1 MLIKTTRRINL
12 NTSVKENKMGY
23 MPENKLLLS
32 MSIPMMLSMLIQ
44 ALYNIIDGLFVAGIS
59 PEQFELTAVN
69 LAYPAQN
76 LMIAV
81 SVGTGVGINALISR
95 NLGLGDY
102 KKADKI
108 AGQGFFLAIVSYLLF
123 ATLGTALARP
133 YMAMMAADIALD
145 SAREQVISMGTT
157 YLRICFIGSFGLFC
171 QVVHEK
177 YMQATGKT
185 TLSMITQVSGAVFNI
200 VFDPILI
207 YGWLFF
213 PKMGIAGAAVATVG
227 GQIVSGLVGALLH
240 IYRNRDVRLKARNVI
255 PDVKIIGEIFKIGL
269 PSIVMNSI
277 GSFMTATFNKII
289 MPLSEYAVNVFGVYF
304 KLQSFVFMP
313 VFGFNNGM
321 ISIISYNY
329 GARKKKRILK
339 TTRLGLVYAV
349 SFMLFGFALFQ
360 IFPSVFLSMFSLS
373 EEAIQSVG
381 IPALRTI
388 SISFIFAGFSIIC
401 GAVFQAFGHS
411 VLSMLVSIGRQL
423 VTLLPV
429 AYLLALS
436 GDINLVWWAYPIAEV
451 VCVILSALFYLYVY
465 KTCIATIPDDPSSPA
480 VLEDI

>member
-1 MLIKTTRRINL
+1 
-12 NTSVKENKMGY
+12 MGY

-32 MSIPMMLSMLIQ
+32 MSVPMMLSMLIQ

-59 PEQFELTAVN
+59 PEQYELTAVN

-81 SVGTGVGINALISR
+81 SVGIGVGINALISR
-95 NLGLGDY
+95 NLGIGNY

-108 AGQGFFLAIVSYLLF
+108 AGQGFLLAILSYLLF

-133 YMAMMAADIALD
+133 YMNMMTADTPIESGKL
-145 SAREQVISMGTT
+145 EIIEMGVE
-157 YLRICFIGSFGLFC
+157 YLRICFICSFGLFC

-185 TLSMITQVSGAVFNI
+185 TLSMITQLSGAIFNI
-200 VFDPILI
+200 IFDPILI
-207 YGWLFF
+207 YGWFFF
-213 PKMGIAGAAVATVG
+213 PKMGIAGAAVATVC
-227 GQIVSGLVGALLH
+227 GQMVSGLVGSMLH
-240 IYRNRDVRLKARNVI
+240 LKYNRDVRLKAQNI
-255 PDVKIIGEIFKIGL
+255 KPDLPIIGEIFNIGL
-269 PSIVMNSI
+269 PSIIMNSI
-277 GSFMTATFNKII
+277 GSVMTATFNLII
-289 MPLSEYAVNVFGVYF
+289 TPLSDFAVNVFGVYF

-339 TTRLGLVYAV
+339 TVKLGLLYAV
-349 SFMLFGFALFQ
+349 SFMLLGFALFQ
-360 IFPSVFLSMFSLS
+360 LFPDVFLAMFSLG
-373 EEAIQSVG
+373 EEAISTVG
-381 IPALRTI
+381 VPALRTI

-411 VLSMLVSIGRQL
+411 TFSMLVSIGRQL
-423 VTLLPV
+423 VTLLPA
-429 AYLLALS
+429 AYLLSLS
-436 GDINLVWWAYPIAEV
+436 GNINLVWLAFPISEF
-451 VCVILSALFYLYVY
+451 VCLILSIVFFLHVY
-465 KTCIATIPDDPSSPA
+465 KKKIAPMPDDPNAAP